1 MLVSEGRMGRVFV
14 VRLEDGDRLPD
25 ALEAF
30 AADKGLAAGLCVLL
44 GGAGDG
50 NIVTGPVDG
59 EARKIIPIVHA
70 LGEVHEMAAVGT
82 IFPDDEGTPR
92 LHMHGAFGRGNT
104 ARVGCVRRGVDVW
117 RLAECVVIE
126 ILDANM
132 ARKLDPAFGFE
143 ILTTK

>member
-82 IFPDDEGTPR
+82 IFPDAEGTPR

-104 ARVGCVRRGVDVW
+104 AKVGCVRRGVDVW